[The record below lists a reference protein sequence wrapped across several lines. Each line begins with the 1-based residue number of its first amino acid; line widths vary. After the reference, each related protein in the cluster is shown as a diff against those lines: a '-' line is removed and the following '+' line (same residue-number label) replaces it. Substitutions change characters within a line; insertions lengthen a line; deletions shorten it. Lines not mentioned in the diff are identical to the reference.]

1 METKIDFVTITS
13 YEYNKL
19 KYDIEELKKQVE
31 YYKNDK
37 DFCWEQIRSNRE
49 TNDYFR
55 ESASYWRKRASNSTN
70 HHKSRVKNQSKSN
83 KLIEEIIKK

>member
-37 DFCWEQIRSNRE
+37 DFCYSMIKNNHE
-49 TNDYFR
+49 TNDYFC
-55 ESASYWRKRASNSTN
+55 ESASYWRKC
-70 HHKSRVKNQSKSN
+70 KQLIEEMQCKI
-83 KLIEEIIKK
+83 IEEIIKK

>member
-1 METKIDFVTITS
+1 METKIYFVTITL

-19 KYDIEELKKQVE
+19 KYDIGELKKQVE

-37 DFCWEQIRSNRE
+37 DFCWEQIKMSHD
-49 TNDYFR
+49 TNVYFR

>member
-1 METKIDFVTITS
+1 METKIDFVTITL

-37 DFCWEQIRSNRE
+37 DFLLG
-49 TNDYFR
+49 TD
-55 ESASYWRKRASNSTN
+55 
-70 HHKSRVKNQSKSN
+70 
-83 KLIEEIIKK
+83 KK

>member
-13 YEYNKL
+13 YEYNRL

-31 YYKNDK
+31 NYKNDK
-37 DFCWEQIRSNRE
+37 DFCWEQIRSSHK

-55 ESASYWRKRASNSTN
+55 ESASYWRKHASN
-70 HHKSRVKNQSKSN
+70 HHERTEKLQSKS
-83 KLIEEIIKK
+83 KQLIEEVIKK